1 MREREMYLGDGAYAT
16 LRDDDV
22 VVWCFGLGDNGRHF
36 VHLERSAVQ
45 GLVDF
50 LRLAGWRIK

>member
-1 MREREMYLGDGAYAT
+1 MREREMYLGDDAYAT
-16 LRDDDV
+16 LYDYDV
-22 VVWCFGLGDNGRHF
+22 AVWCDRDGDRHF

-45 GLVDF
+45 SLVDF